1 VAINGYTVSGTS
13 FIYVGTGIGGALQLL
28 GYTEGGT
35 DQNVKENK
43 REIMTDLFGDM
54 TPQDFQ
60 DMGAIARVVCP
71 FIAIDRTVMA
81 SIQLRGDQQVTG
93 ELNTPGLVLGVS
105 GWSFPLAISSEA
117 DLPWYFPAAL
127 TLNEETRLA
136 TKANPMKLE
145 FFCWPFVSYTATTGK
160 GVPLWTRVIP

>member
-1 VAINGYTVSGTS
+1 MSINGYTVNGVA
-13 FIYVGTGIGGALQLL
+13 FVYVGTGVEGAMQLL
-28 GYTEGGT
+28 GYTEAGV
-35 DQNVKENK
+35 DQNIKENK

-60 DMGAIARVVCP
+60 DMGMIARIVCP

-81 SIQLRGDQQVTG
+81 TIQGRGNQEVTG
-93 ELNTPGLVLGVS
+93 ELNLPGLVLGVG
-105 GWSFPLAISSEA
+105 GWSFPLAIASEA
-117 DLPWYFPAAL
+117 DMPWYFQSAI

-145 FFCWPFVSYTATTGK
+145 FFCWPYTSYLATTGQ
-160 GVPLWTRVIP
+160 GTILWERVIP